1 MLPNISSAGKM
12 VLTMIIKAVT
22 VPPFDRYRPDEQ
34 PDLRPHDDNSI
45 YTVNLALNKP
55 GIDFQGGGTNFI
67 R

>member
-1 MLPNISSAGKM
+1 
-12 VLTMIIKAVT
+12 MIIKAVT

-34 PDLRPHDDNSI
+34 PDLRPHADNSI
-45 YTVNLALNKP
+45 YSVNLALNKP